1 LSISIIHLFLSA
13 FNYFTLIDGAFSF
26 DNFLKVL
33 VIFIL
38 LFFSALFSAAQVAFF
53 SLSPAD
59 LNRIKQSSTRRDLV
73 IIELLDNPKKLL
85 ATLLITDNMLN
96 VSIIIITS
104 LIHFFDYHSHIL
116 LGFTIQV
123 VLITF
128 IIVLFAEVIPKVYS
142 TKHNVKVLRIMVF
155 PIYALNKFFSP
166 FSYILVSSTKIIEK
180 RLKRKSYNVNIDE
193 LTHAIDITSDGTT
206 HEDEKKILKGIV
218 KFGNIDVKQIMKSR
232 IDCVAFED
240 GTKFKAL
247 LSGILES
254 GYSRIPIY
262 KEDFDSVIG
271 IIYIKDLLAHL
282 DENDDF
288 EWQKLM
294 RPPYFVP
301 ESKRINDLLQ
311 EFQKKK
317 IHLAIVVD
325 EYGGSSG
332 IVTLEDILEEIVGE
346 INDEFDDDEL
356 IYSKLDDSNF
366 VFEGKTLI
374 NDICRVLNIDRK
386 VFVQVEGDSDTLAG
400 LVLEL
405 KGNIPVN
412 GEVLEHNGF
421 RFTVEAVDK
430 RRIKRVKITIP
441 EKPVAKEDEVDE
453 F

>member
-1 LSISIIHLFLSA
+1 MNNSGSDLYSA
-13 FNYFTLIDGAFSF
+13 ALNYFTLVDDAFSF
-26 DNFLKVL
+26 NNLIKVI
-33 VIFIL
+33 VIMIL
-38 LFFSALFSAAQVAFF
+38 LFLSALFSAGQVAFF

-59 LNRIKQSSTRRDLV
+59 LDRIKQSASKTDLL

-104 LIHFFDYHSHIL
+104 LIHFFNYHNHTLI
-116 LGFTIQV
+116 GFVFQV

-142 TKHNVKVLRIMVF
+142 TKHNVKVLRIMIF
-155 PIYALNKFFSP
+155 PIYALNKFFAP

-180 RLKRKSYNVNIDE
+180 RFIKKSYHVNIDE
-193 LTHAIDITSDGTT
+193 LTHAIDITSDKNTP
-206 HEDEKKILKGIV
+206 EDEKKILKGIV

-232 IDCVAFED
+232 MDTIAYED
-240 GTKFKAL
+240 TTKFKVL

-262 KEDFDSVIG
+262 KEDFDTIVG
-271 IIYIKDLLAHL
+271 IIYIKDLLAFL
-282 DENDDF
+282 DESDDF
-288 EWQKLM
+288 NWQQLI

-301 ESKRINDLLQ
+301 ESKKINDLLQ
-311 EFQKKK
+311 EFQLKK

-356 IYSKLDDSNF
+356 IYSKLDERNF

-386 VFVQVEGDSDTLAG
+386 IFVLVEGDSDTLAG

-405 KGNIPVN
+405 KGNIPERGNKV
-412 GEVLEHNGF
+412 EHGGYT
-421 RFTVEAVDK
+421 FTVEAVDK

-441 EKPVAKEDEVDE
+441 EKTIELPDEDIEA
-453 F
+453 